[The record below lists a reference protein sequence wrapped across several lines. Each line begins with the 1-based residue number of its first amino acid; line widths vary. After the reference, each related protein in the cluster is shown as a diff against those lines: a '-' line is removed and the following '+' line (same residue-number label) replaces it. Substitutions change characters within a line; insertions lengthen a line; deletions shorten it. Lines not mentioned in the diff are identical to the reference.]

1 MTLNIVFGLD
11 AHSSRFPFQLL
22 NTIRVKTI
30 ELLFGKHFGA
40 SLQFAMLISS
50 VAATKN

>member
-1 MTLNIVFGLD
+1 MQSIQ
-11 AHSSRFPFQLL
+11 SSFYITKFWLEKIFAKR
-22 NTIRVKTI
+22 
-30 ELLFGKHFGA
+30 FGA